1 MTDPRQVFE
10 GLRKVRNPEPL
21 ELENGQRIHI
31 KGLNTFERLQFSD
44 YVTSM
49 REAETGDQESSF
61 RIAAF
66 VAHLGVVRE
75 SGERVFVSIDDV
87 IKVFGDIE
95 GDGLAMVFTVAQ
107 AILDRSGLAA
117 KSAETAE
124 KN

>member
-1 MTDPRQVFE
+1 MNDPRQVFE
-10 GLRKVRNPEPL
+10 GLRKVRNPEPFN
-21 ELENGQRIHI
+21 LENGQTIHI

-44 YVTSM
+44 YVSKM
-49 REAETGDQESSF
+49 REDETGEQESSF

-66 VAHLGVVRE
+66 VAYLGVVKQ

-95 GDGLAMVFTVAQ
+95 GNGLGMVFDVAQ
-107 AILDRSGLAA
+107 AILERSGLAA

>member
-10 GLRKVRNPEPL
+10 GLRKVRNPEPY
-21 ELENGQRIHI
+21 ELENGQKIHI

-44 YVTSM
+44 YVASM
-49 REAETGDQESSF
+49 REAGTGDQESSF

-66 VAHLGVVRE
+66 VTYLGVVKE
-75 SGERVFVSIDDV
+75 SGERAFVSVDDV

-95 GDGLAMVFTVAQ
+95 GNGLAMVFTVAQ

>member
-1 MTDPRQVFE
+1 VSDPRQVFE
-10 GLRKVRNPEPL
+10 GLRRVRNPEPY
-21 ELENGQRIHI
+21 ELENGQKIYI

-44 YVTSM
+44 YVAKM
-49 REAETGDQESSF
+49 REEETGEQESSF
-61 RIAAF
+61 RIAAH
-66 VAHLGVVRE
+66 VTYLGVVNE
-75 SGERVFVSIDDV
+75 SGERAFVSIDDV

>member
-1 MTDPRQVFE
+1 VSDPRQVFE
-10 GLRKVRNPEPL
+10 GLRRVRNPEPY
-21 ELENGQRIHI
+21 ELENGQKIHI

-44 YVTSM
+44 YVASM
-49 REAETGDQESSF
+49 REAGTGDQESSF

-66 VAHLGVVRE
+66 VTYLGVVKE